1 MDDRIRERA
10 YQIWL
15 SEGKPLGRD
24 ADHWERARRQIEKEL
39 SDGAAAHKAGVNEV
53 PAANITVHKGPD
65 SSSPTPGL
73 ERADGINT
81 PGVKA
86 RRS

>member
-53 PAANITVHKGPD
+53 PAANITIHEGAT